1 MIIVYTYCR
10 LLIFLLSLSYK
21 AAVSNCS
28 LLSVWFWMKCQPLCH
43 VAAHFKW
50 CLYSYSLSFC
60 FLIQKNLISWLNRQR
75 TAACL
80 ALLPFILMFIKLGVS
95 SLSLHVLL
103 NQEFLSSKHF
113 EQLRNTG
120 IINSATRS
128 HLVGYFYTICIMLD
142 VSMNNINTTRS
153 LFHIVRQ
160 QGNLWHFF
168 KTSCIIS
175 VLYSTK
181 CHLFHNFIFFFS
193 NNT

>member
-1 MIIVYTYCR
+1 V
-10 LLIFLLSLSYK
+10 
-21 AAVSNCS
+21 
-28 LLSVWFWMKCQPLCH
+28 
-43 VAAHFKW
+43 
-50 CLYSYSLSFC
+50 
-60 FLIQKNLISWLNRQR
+60 
-75 TAACL
+75 

-128 HLVGYFYTICIMLD
+128 HLVGYFYTICIMMD
-142 VSMNNINTTRS
+142 VSMNINTTRS

-168 KTSCIIS
+168 
-175 VLYSTK
+175 
-181 CHLFHNFIFFFS
+181 
-193 NNT
+193 